1 MVDIKTTIKEMCK
14 AYPGGQ
20 KTMAAQLGMTYD
32 AFRNHLDQ
40 KCASRFFTLAEIEL
54 MEDLSGTKLFAEYS
68 SARVGNATFEVPVP
82 EQIDNVELYD
92 YAQRKS
98 IANGELA
105 KAQREA
111 ASDGVIC
118 ADEFADLA
126 SLFMASVGCFAMH
139 FYAHSVL
146 YGAPINNSWLF
157 SMEGVTHQEC
167 RPGASVAYKALC
179 GDSNA

>member
-1 MVDIKTTIKEMCK
+1 MVDIKTTIKEMCR

-20 KTMAAQLGMTYD
+20 KAMAVQLGMTYD

-40 KCASRFFTLAEIEL
+40 KCASRFFTLAEIER

-68 SARVGNATFEVPVP
+68 SARVGNATFEVPLP

-92 YAQRKS
+92 YAQRNA
-98 IANGELA
+98 IASGELA

-118 ADEFADLA
+118 ADEFSDLA
-126 SLFMASVGCFAMH
+126 SLFMASVGCLAMH

-157 SMEGVTHQEC
+157 STGGMAHQEC
-167 RPGASVAYKALC
+167 RPSAPIANNTLC
-179 GDSNA
+179 GD